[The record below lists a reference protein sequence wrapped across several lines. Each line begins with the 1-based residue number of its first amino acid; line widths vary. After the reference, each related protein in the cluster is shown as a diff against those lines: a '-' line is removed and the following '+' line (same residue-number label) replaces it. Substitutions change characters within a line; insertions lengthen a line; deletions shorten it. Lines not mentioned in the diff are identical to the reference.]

1 MNLFTRIVNKGKN
14 IAERKKIRRILSPIE
29 VGEVK
34 RCGNDYG
41 GFNVSV
47 DAMKSPEG
55 DKKLVVYSFGIGED
69 LSFSEAVDRNWDCE
83 IYAFDPTPRA
93 VSFVKNHP
101 LSGQENF
108 HFYAW
113 GIAKEDGTGHFHLPK
128 NEEYVSGSLVAHEDV
143 KEDSIEVTL
152 RSLDSIAGELGHKE
166 LDLLKLDVEGTEFD
180 IIDGILESGIHIR
193 QICLEV
199 HNRYFEDGLIRL
211 SKLTDS
217 LKRHGYHIVSLDP
230 EDLQEI
236 TFVWKP

>member
-1 MNLFTRIVNKGKN
+1 MLW
-14 IAERKKIRRILSPIE
+14 PP
-29 VGEVK
+29 
-34 RCGNDYG
+34 CG
-41 GFNVSV
+41 
-47 DAMKSPEG
+47 
-55 DKKLVVYSFGIGED
+55 
-69 LSFSEAVDRNWDCE
+69 
-83 IYAFDPTPRA
+83 
-93 VSFVKNHP
+93 
-101 LSGQENF
+101 
-108 HFYAW
+108 
-113 GIAKEDGTGHFHLPK
+113 
-128 NEEYVSGSLVAHEDV
+128 EEYVSGSLVAHEDV